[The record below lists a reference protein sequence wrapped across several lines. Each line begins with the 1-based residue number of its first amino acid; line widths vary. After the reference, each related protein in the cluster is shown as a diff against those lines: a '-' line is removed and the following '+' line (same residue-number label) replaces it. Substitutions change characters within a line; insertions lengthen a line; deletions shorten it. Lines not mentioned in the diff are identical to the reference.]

1 MTLSR
6 SRICSDFS
14 SSEFLFA
21 ISHELKNPLNA
32 IIGFSDVLRSE
43 MNNLEKSNNPKVS
56 FAECIDCIQEIN
68 QAAYEM
74 SDLIHDLLD
83 VGSVLSGNFSV
94 DLSEKIDVKDMIKRS
109 IKLNYD
115 HALSRQVKLV
125 GEVAEDLSFIKL
137 DAKRMKQILAN
148 LISNSIKY
156 SPEKTEIKISAQ
168 DIFENGSKYLQIII
182 ADQGFGMTLDQID
195 LAFQKYQT
203 IKNPNSGKVDSFGLG
218 LPIVKQLVELQN
230 GIIEIKSEL
239 NKGTEIKLKFPHL
252 M

>member
-1 MTLSR
+1 M
-6 SRICSDFS
+6 
-14 SSEFLFA
+14 
-21 ISHELKNPLNA
+21 
-32 IIGFSDVLRSE
+32 RSE
-43 MNNLEKSNNPKVS
+43 MNNLEKSNNRKGS

-83 VGSVLSGNFSV
+83 VGSSTSGSFSV
-94 DLSEKIDVKDMIKRS
+94 DLDQKINIANAIKRS
-109 IKLNYD
+109 VKLNCDY
-115 HALSRQVKLV
+115 ALRRSISLKTEISSDPNLIR
-125 GEVAEDLSFIKL
+125 L
-137 DAKRMKQILAN
+137 DEKRVKQILVN
-148 LISNSIKY
+148 LISNAIKY

-168 DIFENGSKYLQIII
+168 NIFENEQKYLLIIV

-218 LPIVKQLVELQN
+218 MPIVKQLVELQN
-230 GIIEIKSEL
+230 GTIEIKSEL
-239 NKGTEIKLKFPHL
+239 NKGTAIELKFPHL

>member
-1 MTLSR
+1 MIASLQKQS
-6 SRICSDFS
+6 SKQDFINS
-14 SSEFLFA
+14 VV
-21 ISHELKNPLNA
+21 HELKNPLN
-32 IIGFSDVLRSE
+32 IIFGLANILKDE
-43 MNNLEKSNNPKVS
+43 IHYQVS
-56 FAECIDCIQEIN
+56 QKEREEYLQDIAESAQELNEI
-68 QAAYEM
+68 
-74 SDLIHDLLD
+74 IHDLLD
-83 VGSVLSGNFSV
+83 VGSALSGNFSV
-94 DLSEKIDVKDMIKRS
+94 DLSAEIDVKDLIKRS

-115 HALSRQVKLV
+115 YALSGRIKLV
-125 GEVAEDLSFIKL
+125 GEVAEDLNFIKL

-168 DIFENGSKYLQIII
+168 NILENGAKYLQIIV
-182 ADQGFGMTLDQID
+182 ADQGFGMTPDQVQ

-230 GIIEIKSEL
+230 GTIEIKSEL
-239 NKGTEIKLKFPHL
+239 NKGTEIKLKFPQ